1 MSDKTVLWVILAVV
15 GVNLYI
21 SYRMATEL
29 QAAGDK
35 VKGVLNNPLGI
46 LGL

>member
-1 MSDKTVLWVILAVV
+1 MNEKTMLWVILAVV

-21 SYRMATEL
+21 SYRMATGL
-29 QAAGDK
+29 QEASDK
-35 VKGVLNNPLGI
+35 VQGAIKNPLGA